1 MNPIASNVLA
11 WLLTYLIHSTVLLG
25 VAWLVTRRSGLE
37 PWASELI
44 WKVALLA
51 PLVTGTIQSRL
62 ELSTPAAVRLPATQ
76 PATPADAAR
85 QPADPGRQP
94 TDPGRQPTDPGRQPT
109 DGRQPADPGRQPG
122 VQAREAT
129 DPASITP
136 GAPGY
141 RPGSEN
147 PTPSRGPSLPLVVV
161 ALWGLIALA
170 SSLYYVARRLILVG
184 RLADRRAVTDGPLAA
199 TLAELQRTAG
209 YRRRV
214 HLTMART
221 ISSPVALGL
230 SEICVPE
237 LALSELGVEQQ
248 RSMLAHEL
256 AHLARR
262 DSLWLAAASL
272 IERLFFFQPLNR
284 LARRELETAAEY
296 LSDEWAMR
304 KTGSAVSLAKC
315 LATVAEWIQ
324 ASPLGVPVAG
334 LAERRSL
341 LVSRI
346 SRLLDGHLASS
357 PASRRVWAAGATL
370 AVVVTIAA
378 APRVSQS
385 SPPGPLSLRES
396 SPPDPLSL
404 RERGNDARPSSPL
417 SGTERGSGG
426 EAADQDTTVVNAL
439 IARLK
444 DENARVRGAAA
455 HSLGRL
461 GDPRAVMPLIAVLA
475 DSDAAVRATA
485 IDALADLEDP
495 RAIGP
500 IAALLRDPVT
510 DVKRNALSALS
521 HWEQG
526 VPTAPVV
533 ALLEDPD
540 AEVRH
545 EAIDLLDHLHARSA
559 GSAIARLINDPSSDV
574 RVAVVQALGNL
585 REQSGAAAITEALND
600 ANADVRQAALGAL
613 NDLKAPI
620 AEATLLKL
628 MTDANADVRQ
638 RAAELAGERSVIAAI
653 PSLRRL
659 IDDPKSDVREAATE
673 ALGQIADP
681 AARQALRAALQSPDP
696 KVRRAAAE
704 ALGQEP

>member
-1 MNPIASNVLA
+1 MNAFASSVLA

-25 VAWLVTRRSGLE
+25 VAWLVTRRWRLE
-37 PWASELI
+37 PAASDLL

-51 PLVTGTIQSRL
+51 PLITGTIQSRL
-62 ELSTPAAVRLPATQ
+62 ELSTPAAVRLPAAQ
-76 PATPADAAR
+76 LAT
-85 QPADPGRQP
+85 
-94 TDPGRQPTDPGRQPT
+94 
-109 DGRQPADPGRQPG
+109 PADPGRQPG
-122 VQAREAT
+122 VGAPT
-129 DPASITP
+129 SSDPGSLTP
-136 GAPGY
+136 GF
-141 RPGSEN
+141 RPGLAGSQ
-147 PTPSRGPSLPLVVV
+147 PSLGPSLPLVVV
-161 ALWGLIALA
+161 LLWGIVALG
-170 SSLYYVARRLILVG
+170 SSLYYVARRLILIG
-184 RLADRRAVTDGPLAA
+184 RLADRRAVSDGPLAA
-199 TLAELQRTAG
+199 TLAELRLTTG

-237 LALSELGVEQQ
+237 LALSELGMEQQ

-262 DSLWLAAASL
+262 DSLWLAGASL
-272 IERLFFFQPLNR
+272 VERVFFFQPLNR
-284 LARRELETAAEY
+284 LARRELETTAEY

-346 SRLLDGHLASS
+346 SRLLEGRLPQN
-357 PASRRVWAAGATL
+357 PASRLGWAVLATL
-370 AVVVTIAA
+370 GVVVTIAA
-378 APRVSQS
+378 APRVSQGVAATTTTAETTAAPTQRS
-385 SPPGPLSLRES
+385 SEPVVDKTSAAP
-396 SPPDPLSL
+396 
-404 RERGNDARPSSPL
+404 AVPS
-417 SGTERGSGG
+417 
-426 EAADQDTTVVNAL
+426 DQDTTVVNAL

-455 HSLGRL
+455 QSLGRL
-461 GDPRAVMPLIAVLA
+461 GDPRAVQPLIAVLA
-475 DSDAAVRATA
+475 DSNAEVRAAA
-485 IDALADLEDP
+485 IEALADLDDP

-510 DVKRNALSALS
+510 EVKRNALNALS

-526 VPTAPVV
+526 VPAASVV

-545 EAIDLLDHLHARSA
+545 EAIHLLDHLHARSA
-559 GSAIARLINDPSSDV
+559 GSAIAKLIHDPSSDV
-574 RVAVVQALGNL
+574 RSAAVQALGNL
-585 REQSGAAAITEALND
+585 REQSGATAITEALSD
-600 ANADVRQAALGAL
+600 ADADVRQAALGAL

-620 AEATLLKL
+620 VETTLLNL
-628 MTDANADVRQ
+628 MKDPNADVRQ
-638 RAAELAGERSVIAAI
+638 RAAQLAGERSVVAAI